1 MKLGAASK
9 QGVRMPQLCRL
20 V

>member
-9 QGVRMPQLCRL
+9 QGLRMPQLCRL